1 MTTQDLQ
8 TILNPVLTTIIT
20 AVITAVGGIIVAY
33 VGVLKNRAIESLQA
47 VKDEHARKALEAA
60 INKTDEIIKAVV
72 TSIEQEEKQEILKAM
87 EDGKVTRDEL
97 VKLRDVAVA
106 RVQNQLVPETYNLLS
121 DAFGDLS
128 AYLSQKVSQQV
139 FQLKQSEN

>member
-47 VKDEHARKALEAA
+47 VKDEQARKALEAA

>member
-47 VKDEHARKALEAA
+47 VKDEQARKSLEAA

>member
-8 TILNPVLTTIIT
+8 TILTPVLTTIIT

-47 VKDEHARKALEAA
+47 VKDEQARKALEAA
-60 INKTDEIIKAVV
+60 INKTDEIIQAVV

-139 FQLKQSEN
+139 FQLKKAEN

>member
-47 VKDEHARKALEAA
+47 VKDEQARKALEAA
-60 INKTDEIIKAVV
+60 INKTDEIIQAVV

-139 FQLKQSEN
+139 FQLKKAEN